1 MTQVEMHEMPFP
13 SESEVKIEF
22 TLTATI
28 NFTATACQRRVS
40 KLLLD
45 QVGLFYGERPNF
57 VFSEERMLWRVPVWL
72 SLPTTGPLGQVGTLD
87 VDAQTGEILYTPEI
101 LDEIKER
108 GHDLA
113 KRTTS
118 QAE

>member
-1 MTQVEMHEMPFP
+1 MAQVEMQEMPIP
-13 SESEVKIEF
+13 PESELKVEI
-22 TLTATI
+22 TLTAKV

-45 QVGLFYGERPNF
+45 QVGLFYGERPNL

-87 VDAQTGEILYTPEI
+87 VDVQTGEILYTPEI

-108 GHDLA
+108 GHALA
-113 KRTTS
+113 ERATS